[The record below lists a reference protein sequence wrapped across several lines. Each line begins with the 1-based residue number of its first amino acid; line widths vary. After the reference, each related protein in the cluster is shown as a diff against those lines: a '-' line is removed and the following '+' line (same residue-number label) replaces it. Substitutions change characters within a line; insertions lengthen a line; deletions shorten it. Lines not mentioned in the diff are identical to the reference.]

1 MLGCR
6 SLWNGQQAIPFR
18 LTLSPKCSAAILGV
32 TVDLTASKIVIGISP
47 FDFLTNSLCHLNIR
61 RKSLRPKKS
70 GSCARK
76 QKSPPEFL
84 RKCKSEG
91 RKHKSVIRKFKICY
105 NNVILLL
112 GKHENSPC
120 GVKIHP
126 DRVKER
132 NRINKNVIP
141 LS

>member
-6 SLWNGQQAIPFR
+6 SSWNGQQTIPLR

-32 TVDLTASKIVIGISP
+32 TVDLTASKIVIDISP
-47 FDFLTNSLCHLNIR
+47 FDFSDKFLCRLNIR
-61 RKSLRPKKS
+61 RESLRPKKS

-91 RKHKSVIRKFKICY
+91 RKHKSVICKGGTCY

-112 GKHENSPC
+112 GKHKNSPC

-132 NRINKNVIP
+132 KRINKSVIL

>member
-6 SLWNGQQAIPFR
+6 SLWNGQQTIPLR

-32 TVDLTASKIVIGISP
+32 TMDLTASKIVIGISP
-47 FDFLTNSLCHLNIR
+47 FNISDKFLCQLNIR

-84 RKCKSEG
+84 RECKSEG
-91 RKHKSVIRKFKICY
+91 RKHKSVMLKIKTCY
-105 NNVILLL
+105 NNVRLLL

-120 GVKIHP
+120 AVKIHP

-132 NRINKNVIP
+132 NRINKM
-141 LS
+141 